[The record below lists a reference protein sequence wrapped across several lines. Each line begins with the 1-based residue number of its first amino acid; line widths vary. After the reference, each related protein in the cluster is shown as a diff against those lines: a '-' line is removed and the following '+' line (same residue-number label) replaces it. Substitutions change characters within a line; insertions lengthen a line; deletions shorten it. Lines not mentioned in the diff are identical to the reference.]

1 MATQTVSHVVPQ
13 SKSAVVVP
21 IPQPSPAP
29 ITQEELEEVILLRNA
44 LKQRQEQL
52 AWIETQLKSRLEAG
66 AAVEEGTHIADLKE
80 AFRRNVAWREVAERL
95 GDRLYGEGQGE
106 GYCQRVLAAT
116 KPARTVSLHVQ

>member
-1 MATQTVSHVVPQ
+1 MATQKVTPI
-13 SKSAVVVP
+13 AVA
-21 IPQPSPAP
+21 PQPSPRVESV
-29 ITQEELEEVILLRNA
+29 TQDSLAEIISLR
-44 LKQRQEQL
+44 QQ
-52 AWIETQLKSRLEAG
+52 IETLEKQLGEVQADVQSALAAG